1 MKTFRYTAPESG
13 TVTLSNRTRIAGTYF
28 NAFISFLI
36 LVPYLSLC
44 LASISA
50 FGGIYVLGMLWL
62 FVVSPVLIVLQL
74 AFCVKAVKLGTIGWK
89 SHARSLALVAISYLL
104 LAIGLFGNDCAVSA

>member
-1 MKTFRYTAPESG
+1 MKTFRYTVPESG
-13 TVTLSNRTRIAGTYF
+13 TVKLSNRTRIACTYF
-28 NAFISFLI
+28 NALISLFI

-44 LASISA
+44 FASISA
-50 FGGIYVLGMLWL
+50 FGGFYVLGMLWL

-89 SHARSLALVAISYLL
+89 SHAHALALVAMSYLL
-104 LAIGLFGNDCAVSA
+104 LAIGLFGNNCAVSA